1 MATTEFDDFN
11 IPIDGYAAFD
21 ALSLKNLIIARL
33 NANNIFTDQNYEGS
47 NLSSIIDIIGYAYH
61 VLLFYLNRT
70 GSESTFTTAELY
82 ENINKI
88 VNLIGY
94 SPVGYQTPTLS
105 FNAAADTT
113 LPSGTYTI
121 PRYTYFTVNGTYYS
135 FNTDVTFVKTLDG
148 QYETLTDFS
157 NNNLLFQ
164 GIYREYPI
172 YTATGEP
179 FETITLTNI
188 NLQGGNPTIDH
199 FNIDIYVKDNTVS
212 NPKWELYSTTPSVFL
227 ERADSKVYEKRLNE
241 NLRYEFKFGN
251 NVTGKQLNP
260 GDQVAIYYLQSS
272 GKAGEIGPGVL
283 DGNKLFFYTTPQFN
297 AIQPDTTPVNVRLL
311 TQRQSGS
318 LTFTNSNPSTVF
330 VDVESA
336 DSIRANAQ
344 NSFKSQ
350 FRLITASD
358 FTNYI
363 LKNYSNILA
372 SATTVNNHD
381 YINGHLKYYFD
392 LGITKPNYE
401 SRVLLN
407 QVNFSSSSN
416 ANNVYVY
423 AVPKLEL
430 TNSLSTRANYLNSA
444 QKQLIINDLAQV
456 KLTTSDIIIN
466 DPVYIAFD
474 LGVSIP
480 DQTLSPSIASN
491 TTLNITRD
499 ITSKVNPNSIAQQV
513 AAVFTDYFSTLNNNL
528 GLLVNISDITN
539 NILAIPGVVNIAT
552 TTVGL
557 DGNTYTVPGVSFV
570 LYNPVYPYNDIQI
583 VTQNIHLPYF
593 KFPYLNE
600 ASAFVNKIV
609 VTAQQSY

>member
-1 MATTEFDDFN
+1 MAKTEFDDFN

-21 ALSLKNLIIARL
+21 AQSLKNLIITRL

-47 NLSSIIDIIGYAYH
+47 NLSSIIDIIGYSYH

-105 FNAAADTT
+105 FNAAAEST
-113 LPSGTYTI
+113 LPAGTYTI
-121 PRYTYFTVNGTYYS
+121 PRYAYFTVNGTYYS
-135 FNTDVTFVKTLDG
+135 FNTNVTFVKTLAD
-148 QYETLTDFS
+148 QYENLSDFS
-157 NNNLLFQ
+157 NSNLLYQ

-179 FETITLTNI
+179 FEILTLTNV

-199 FNIDIYVKDNTVS
+199 FNIDVYVKDNTVV

-227 ERADSKVYEKRLNE
+227 ERSDSKVYERRLNE
-241 NLRYEFKFGN
+241 NLRYEIKFGN
-251 NVTGKQLNP
+251 NITGKQLNP
-260 GDQVAIYYLQSS
+260 GDQVAVYYLQSA

-283 DGNKLFFYTTPQFN
+283 DGNKLFFYTTPQYSGVQ
-297 AIQPDTTPVNVRLL
+297 ADTIPINVNLL
-311 TQRQSGS
+311 TQQQAGRLS
-318 LTFTNSNPSTVF
+318 FTNNNPSTVF

-336 DSIRANAQ
+336 DSIRINAK

-350 FRLITASD
+350 FRLITADD
-358 FTNYI
+358 FTNYV

-372 SATTVNNHD
+372 SAATVNNHN

-392 LGITKPNYE
+392 LGVTKPNYE

-407 QVNFSSSSN
+407 QVNFSSASN
-416 ANNVYVY
+416 ANNVYIY

-430 TNSLSTRANYLNSA
+430 TTSLATRANYLNTA
-444 QKQLIINDLAQV
+444 QKQLIINDLEQV
-456 KLTTSDIIIN
+456 KLTTSDIVIN
-466 DPVYIAFD
+466 DPVYVAFD
-474 LGVSIP
+474 LGV
-480 DQTLSPSIASN
+480 TVSN
-491 TTLNITRD
+491 QDLVTAISDRTTLNITRD
-499 ITSKVNPNSIAQQV
+499 ITSKVNPNSIAEQV
-513 AAVFTDYFSTLNNNL
+513 AAVFTKYFSTLNDNL

-539 NILAIPGVVNIAT
+539 SILTIPGVVSISTSTKGN
-552 TTVGL
+552 
-557 DGNTYTVPGVSFV
+557 DGNTYTVPGISFV
-570 LYNPVYPYNDIQI
+570 FYNPVYPFNDIEI
-583 VTQNIHLPYF
+583 ATQNIQLPYF
-593 KFPYLNE
+593 KFPYLNN
-600 ASAFVNKIV
+600 ASTFVDRIV
-609 VTAQQSY
+609 VTAK